1 MNKIV
6 KEYLKSLELSSV
18 NDLTDIQV
26 EEYYTK
32 YLQMP
37 SSAHNAMKKVEDGVF
52 SIKEVHASMRTAMS
66 TGQNFLC
73 AFIENETYDGRYE
86 PKKTGWIL
94 EP

>member
-6 KEYLKSLELSSV
+6 KEYLNSLKFSSV
-18 NDLTDIQV
+18 DDLTDTQI

-37 SSAHNAMKKVEDGVF
+37 SSAYNALKKVEDGVF
-52 SIKEVHASMRTAMS
+52 SIREVHASMRTAMS

-73 AFIENETYDGRYE
+73 AFIENESCDGKYE